1 MTSYFYRYV
10 SHCEDL
16 SGRTNYVKELK
27 RYNISVD
34 IFGKCTSSK
43 DGCKGPR
50 DLDCVNSLRSK
61 YKFYLAFENSIC
73 SEYITEKYWNTLSSN
88 SYNIPVALGA
98 RLQEYQMLSPPDSFL
113 HVRNYTGAK
122 ALAEY
127 MRSIDRDDKKFNRY
141 HSWRENYDLY
151 TEKKEKFE
159 CWLCRMAYEQPTSSR
174 SYYSK
179 FWSRKKLCEQNPEP
193 V

>member
-1 MTSYFYRYV
+1 M
-10 SHCEDL
+10 
-16 SGRTNYVKELK
+16 KELK

-127 MRSIDRDDKKFNRY
+127 MRYIDKDDKKFNRY

-151 TEKKEKFE
+151 TERKEKFE

-193 V
+193 VWKPKKQQKIFLCHI